1 MRVGKIRMK
10 RRDRIGWVICWMIRS
25 RRMAVL
31 LLEPIIVKEL
41 QQQIRKSRLI
51 KALRFTR

>member
-1 MRVGKIRMK
+1 MRVGRIRMK
-10 RRDRIGWVICWMIRS
+10 RRDRIGWVIR